1 MEIQELKRTIIEMKK
16 CTKGIQQKIGLTGE
30 RISKLEDR
38 DYVIQRTERI
48 KNKEKKNEQNFRE
61 MCNTIKEANT
71 CNDSTKRRGTRE
83 GPENIFKELMAK
95 NFPNVIYNTHTHIHT
110 HTHTPKKLNE
120 R

>member
-48 KNKEKKNEQNFRE
+48 KNKEKKNMLQVTLTGGPAGW
-61 MCNTIKEANT
+61 TIN
-71 CNDSTKRRGTRE
+71 
-83 GPENIFKELMAK
+83 NIDMFDRAE
-95 NFPNVIYNTHTHIHT
+95 IHQYS
-110 HTHTPKKLNE
+110 